1 MSIESPPKIERTAS
15 ATSDLQKLLDKPD
28 ADLKA
33 ATEQLK
39 NASVADMDDTLEH
52 AMLQKHA
59 DEYKAKGNV
68 EMHACYQM
76 LATAKKQ
83 TMEGSPPKEGAGV
96 EALVAM
102 QVHVRDQVEQRLAQL
117 KLERKKKAAA
127 AHMERK
133 MEARAKQKALEDEN
147 RKRKH
152 YKLKALADD
161 LLPKKKKVAFSDEV
175 KIFASRFIEMVKF
188 NGYFYR
194 IEYHDD
200 DERSLVL
207 AEMCRHTSVVSST
220 NGKWSFNRVGTIDA
234 ITKQEARA
242 NNL

>member
-15 ATSDLQKLLDKPD
+15 ATSDLQKLLDEPD

-39 NASVADMDDTLEH
+39 NTSMADMDDTLEH

-117 KLERKKKAAA
+117 KLE
-127 AHMERK
+127 
-133 MEARAKQKALEDEN
+133 
-147 RKRKH
+147 
-152 YKLKALADD
+152 
-161 LLPKKKKVAFSDEV
+161 
-175 KIFASRFIEMVKF
+175 
-188 NGYFYR
+188 
-194 IEYHDD
+194 
-200 DERSLVL
+200 
-207 AEMCRHTSVVSST
+207 
-220 NGKWSFNRVGTIDA
+220 
-234 ITKQEARA
+234 
-242 NNL
+242 